1 MLGFLHVRA
10 IVTSFA
16 VAVPQFPRADT
27 PPASVVTA
35 QLQALSSRDI
45 PAAFSLFSR
54 ARRSIFEEGGRAQG
68 GCAALV
74 NQQALHSRVEAA
86 LDEACPGL
94 LGHATADVLSVL
106 QLADRRDGRLPRWR
120 CRVRVEADADASGS
134 GTACPT
140 SRLFEFTLTQQH
152 DPPPTALE
160 LSSPTLLHDER
171 NSARFDGFDGCWLIW
186 SIKPDDGGGGC
197 GAAGGRPAPPT
208 GALPLPRPA
217 TPAKRSSAP
226 VMQIG
231 RDDMQMARDDM
242 QKGRG
247 DMQRARQ
254 DERDARGELEP
265 PPFPTPATTPEEVL
279 MAQLAALRAGDIA
292 SVFRLFS
299 VSLPEAPNPPS
310 LLMCSPSLS
319 QSPRTFSCAH
329 LPLLR
334 PALSRVPNLEQRARR
349 LGIEEGAR
357 RDVREF
363 NVEPSRL
370 YGALEEMLAYSCP
383 GLLRHVSSEVLAS
396 IGAPSLTPEGV
407 LPRWTFRI
415 RLEDVATGR
424 PRHFVVTLT
433 RQSGY
438 DGGDPRDHDGFEHCW
453 FVWSI
458 KPDDGGSARLPVSAV
473 A

>member
-1 MLGFLHVRA
+1 
-10 IVTSFA
+10 
-16 VAVPQFPRADT
+16 
-27 PPASVVTA
+27 
-35 QLQALSSRDI
+35 
-45 PAAFSLFSR
+45 
-54 ARRSIFEEGGRAQG
+54 
-68 GCAALV
+68 
-74 NQQALHSRVEAA
+74 
-86 LDEACPGL
+86 

-299 VSLPEAPNPPS
+299 
-310 LLMCSPSLS
+310 
-319 QSPRTFSCAH
+319 
-329 LPLLR
+329 
-334 PALSRVPNLEQRARR
+334 RARR

>member
-299 VSLPEAPNPPS
+299 
-310 LLMCSPSLS
+310 
-319 QSPRTFSCAH
+319 
-329 LPLLR
+329 
-334 PALSRVPNLEQRARR
+334 RARR